1 MFAYKLIVL
10 CNIFV
15 VEVGYTQVKQY
26 IENITKGFTLS
37 MKEDTKLTNA
47 GTKTIT
53 VTYTEGGNNW
63 MAVFDINSH
72 NLIRKQSLV

>member
-1 MFAYKLIVL
+1 MTTKTYTAVASTKH
-10 CNIFV
+10 NIGIYDAESGNYIKSLFV
-15 VEVGYTQVKQY
+15 TTGEIIGQP
-26 IENITKGFTLS
+26 IIS
-37 MKEDTKLTNA
+37 A
-47 GTKTIT
+47 KTIT